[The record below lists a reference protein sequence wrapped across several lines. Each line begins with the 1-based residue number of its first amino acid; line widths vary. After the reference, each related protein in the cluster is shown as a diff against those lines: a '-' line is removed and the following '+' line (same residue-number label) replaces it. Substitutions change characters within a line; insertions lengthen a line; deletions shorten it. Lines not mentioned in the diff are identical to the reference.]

1 MFKTHPP
8 KKKFFLYVEITPK
21 GYGIR
26 RWGLWEE
33 LRSEGVAI
41 MNEISTLIKE
51 IPESLFTPFHHME
64 TQYDYSYE
72 SGRKP
77 SP

>member
-1 MFKTHPP
+1 MVLGDGDFGRSLGH
-8 KKKFFLYVEITPK
+8 E
-21 GYGIR
+21 GI
-26 RWGLWEE
+26 
-33 LRSEGVAI
+33 AI

-64 TQYDYSYE
+64 TQYDCSYE

-77 SP
+77 TP